1 MRDTETASEA
11 TRRRRAAW
19 PLVVRE
25 LREPVEPQVF
35 GTTASRLRAVVELTE
50 QCWTLARRTVPR
62 YARHETPVR
71 VVRLRPVPGL
81 EK

>member
-1 MRDTETASEA
+1 MHDPETACNE

-35 GTTASRLRAVVELTE
+35 GTAAARLRAVGELTE
-50 QCWTLARRTVPR
+50 QCWTLARRTVPL